1 MQIAFKNKTRLGNN
15 FHFKNQI
22 PKDLTSGVAYK
33 FQCGLCNKSYYDECM
48 RHLNVRIGEHIGL
61 SPLTRKQVKPKN
73 SSVAY
78 HLLLFSH
85 STSYDNFS
93 ILTRE
98 NKKFLPE
105 LKGSLWIMRDKL
117 SLNTLHKTFPLKI
130 CSVNMT
136 KSAKNCAVVVTLHRH
151 YCTYSTGPTYKIF
164 IRILFVLIVATLFLL
179 NGLFYYYLVMCKVY
193 EDHCSP

>member
-1 MQIAFKNKTRLGNN
+1 MDKIHVVTTLIVAKKPLFLVLPYLGSISLQTKTKVEEVVEKHSYLCKLQIAFKNKTRLGNN

-105 LKGSLWIMRDKL
+105 LKGSL
-117 SLNTLHKTFPLKI
+117 
-130 CSVNMT
+130 
-136 KSAKNCAVVVTLHRH
+136 
-151 YCTYSTGPTYKIF
+151 
-164 IRILFVLIVATLFLL
+164 
-179 NGLFYYYLVMCKVY
+179 
-193 EDHCSP
+193 